1 MAATYEQLNPA
12 SVLRDFLLEP
22 LPEIQAL
29 GLAYTRIFGT
39 PSLIEG
45 GVASG
50 RSIDMSGN
58 PGTLHGSLMVR
69 NARDILSAAEG
80 KTAGD
85 IGALRDESDYFAPTQ
100 AAFAMK
106 QFAGKAKQPIYNLT
120 HGFVQTAEGERL
132 LVQQAA
138 AAAHILL
145 EKYCAGFFTNK
156 GVEATGGKAAAGWEA
171 IDWQGGGTGGQAL
184 SGNSDNAM
192 DVLHSIIQDAR
203 LRGSAPVNAMYMG
216 RGVAA
221 KLAREASVLGRKT
234 VTVGAEPNGISM
246 IGGQY
251 VLSFPALEAV
261 LRDHLEI
268 EEIVIGSCPENVAGT
283 NEYIWSSER
292 MWVGTAGSLD
302 VTVGGGG
309 PRVLSGAGAFCQ
321 LVGKVEAASGPEA
334 GNAPQNYEA
343 IAEIFADMVA
353 VDPSKGTVIHNMG

>member
-1 MAATYEQLNPA
+1 MPATYSELNPA

-85 IGALRDESDYFAPTQ
+85 IGAARDESDYFAPTQ
-100 AAFAMK
+100 VPFAMK
-106 QFAGKAKQPIYNLT
+106 QFAGKAKQPIHQLT

-132 LVQQAA
+132 LVQQSA

-145 EKYCAGFFTNK
+145 EKYCSGFFTNK
-156 GVEATGGKAAAGWEA
+156 GAEATGGKDAAGWEA
-171 IDWQGGGTGGQAL
+171 IDWQAGGTGGQAL

-192 DVLHSIIQDAR
+192 DVLHSIIQGAR
-203 LRGSAPVNAMYMG
+203 LRGSAPVNALYMG
-216 RGVAA
+216 RGVAN
-221 KLAREASVLGRKT
+221 KLCAEASVLGRKT
-234 VTVGAEPNGISM
+234 VTVGGDPSGIAM

-251 VLSFPALEAV
+251 VMSYPMLEAV

-268 EEIVIGSCPENVAGT
+268 EEIVIGSCPENNAGT
-283 NEYIWSSER
+283 NEYIWPSDR
-292 MWVGTAGSLD
+292 LWVGTAGSLD

-321 LVGKVEAASGPEA
+321 LVGKVEAASGAEA
-334 GNAPQNYEA
+334 GNAPQNWEA
-343 IAEIFADMVA
+343 VAEIFADMVP
-353 VDPSKGTVIHNMG
+353 VDVSKGTVVYNMG